1 MIPGSRRS
9 PGERNG
15 NPLQESCLGNP
26 MDRGAGGLQSM
37 GSQRGGH
44 VSAIKPPPPFVIS
57 ITTNHL
63 FIHSCVFLS
72 TSFNCCILWIKDSHK
87 DRKPLHTKL
96 QVAKFQGWQRV
107 FTCSTTSV
115 SSRVWRTL
123 SHACI
128 LYKCCAFVHFTV
140 WRTVAS
146 VSLFEAQDVLKQLS
160 KQQ

>member
-1 MIPGSRRS
+1 MMGRRKVNGEHRCQGRVEVLYRGS
-9 PGERNG
+9 
-15 NPLQESCLGNP
+15 
-26 MDRGAGGLQSM
+26 
-37 GSQRGGH
+37 